1 MSEFSNILQNDQLD
15 NRLDEEWRK
24 LIAVTD
30 NLTRELELAEKNMTD
45 TELKLS
51 DLDRRLARLEAD
63 QASWTESPDLESAE
77 SDSLALEAV
86 SSELS
91 KLEEEVMKARIV
103 SDSDDVQIQSSCDK
117 LVRLEQ
123 RLTCVREAVS
133 KRRSQLKS
141 LEVIPDPG
149 TQEFLN
155 TSVPEGWER
164 ALTEDYVPF
173 FSCHQTEGT
182 QWDHPEFEVLL
193 QSVSA
198 MNTVKFSAY
207 RMALKL
213 RKVQQKLCLDLLDIT
228 SAVVCFES
236 HGLGPD
242 KDDLTICV
250 PEVVTVLTSIYE
262 TLYQCEPED
271 ITVNICVDLA
281 LNWILNVY
289 DSQRQGFVRVLSFK
303 LAVILLC
310 RGPLVE
316 KYSVMFNIAAG
327 EGDKLDQ
334 RRLGLFLYDL
344 VMVPKYLGEVAQFGG
359 TNIEPSV
366 RSCLSVG
373 ANQPRDAVSCSQF
386 VQWLQEEPQSLV
398 WLPVLHRLASAETAT
413 HHVKC
418 KICKVDPIVGFR
430 YHCRKCFN
438 LDICHACFFVGK
450 TYKGCKPEHPFIEY
464 CTPTTKTDNAK
475 HILQAVR
482 NSFRS
487 RKYFKKKKAKL
498 GYLPVQSVLEGE
510 SFESPA
516 MSPNL
521 SFESRDLISES
532 VGDSLAGK
540 ADAEDDEHSLI
551 AAYCKLLTG
560 SNSNNN
566 NISSTASILLDVD
579 ARVEGLEQERVE
591 QMLAQLKEENGKLE
605 AEYQQLVAGK
615 SSESVEE
622 RTLRTQRSRLEA
634 RMTIFEDH
642 NRQLEA
648 QLERLRQLVQSE
660 TSSPV
665 SPGLQ
670 ARHVVAADLH
680 HEEVDIKIVSD
691 RPLPPQATL
700 SIPLGYSDRSS
711 GSYSDEHRLSGT
723 SGSLNLSQHNTDTVQ
738 VSIPALSYSPLLSQL
753 TYYIY
758 TPPRHSDRKK

>member
-1 MSEFSNILQNDQLD
+1 MAEFSNILQSHQVD
-15 NRLDEEWRK
+15 NRLDEEWKK
-24 LIAVTD
+24 LIAVTE
-30 NLTRELELAEKNMTD
+30 NLTRELEMAEQKMTD
-45 TELKLS
+45 LEVSLAGLEE
-51 DLDRRLARLEAD
+51 RLARLEAD
-63 QASWTESPDLESAE
+63 QAGWSEPPP
-77 SDSLALEAV
+77 LEAV
-86 SSELS
+86 EAETLAVEVVNNQLS
-91 KLEEEVMKARIV
+91 KLEEDAMKARLA
-103 SDSDDVQIQSSCDK
+103 SNSAPHSQQLAEQ
-117 LVRLEQ
+117 LVGLEQ
-123 RLTCVREAVS
+123 RLTVAREAVT
-133 KRRSQLKS
+133 KRKVELKG
-141 LEVIPDPG
+141 LEVVAEPG
-149 TQEFLN
+149 TQQFLN
-155 TSVPEGWER
+155 TSVPQGWER
-164 ALTEDYVPF
+164 AITEDFVPF

-182 QWDHPEFEVLL
+182 QWDHPEFEILL
-193 QSVSA
+193 QSVAA

-236 HGLGPD
+236 HGLGAD

-271 ITVNICVDLA
+271 ITVNLCVDLA

-303 LAVILLC
+303 LAIVLLC

-327 EGDKLDQ
+327 EGHQLDQ
-334 RRLGLFLYDL
+334 RRLALFLYDL
-344 VMVPKYLGEVAQFGG
+344 VMVPRYLGEVAQFGG

-373 ANQPRDAVSCSQF
+373 VKEPRGSVSCGQF

-398 WLPVLHRLASAETAT
+398 WLPVLHRLASAEAAT

-464 CTPTTKTDNAK
+464 CTSTTKTDNAR

-482 NSFRS
+482 NSFRT

-516 MSPNL
+516 LSPNL
-521 SFESRDLISES
+521 SFESRDLISGS
-532 VGDSLAGK
+532 VAASLSGRREQ
-540 ADAEDDEHSLI
+540 EDDEHSLI

-560 SNSNNN
+560 SNGSNNN
-566 NISSTASILLDVD
+566 NIPSTASILLDVD

-591 QMLAQLKEENGKLE
+591 QMLVQLKEENGRLE
-605 AEYQQLVAGK
+605 AEYRHLVAGK
-615 SSESVEE
+615 GSESVEE
-622 RTLRTQRSRLEA
+622 RTLKTQKTRLEA
-634 RMTIFEDH
+634 RMTILEDH

-648 QLERLRQLVQSE
+648 QLERLRQLVHSE
-660 TSSPV
+660 TASPV

-670 ARHVVAADLH
+670 ARYVVAADLH
-680 HEEVDIKIVSD
+680 HEEGEEMKVVVDH
-691 RPLPPQATL
+691 RPQPPASL
-700 SIPLGYSDRSS
+700 SVPAGQSDRSS
-711 GSYSDEHRLSGT
+711 GGSFSDEQRLSGT
-723 SGSLNLSQHNTDTVQ
+723 SGSLNLSQHNTETVQ
-738 VSIPALSYSPLLSQL
+738 VS
-753 TYYIY
+753 
-758 TPPRHSDRKK
+758 